1 MNLERPDYNGNAEE
15 EFNVK
20 ITDTINNIKAK
31 HACVSI
37 PEQAHGTSRTQ
48 KKRISPTNKAALQ
61 EKGTRLL

>member
-1 MNLERPDYNGNAEE
+1 MNLERPDYNGNVEE
-15 EFNVK
+15 GFNVK

-48 KKRISPTNKAALQ
+48 KNFSNKQSSPSR
-61 EKGTRLL
+61 KGTRLS